1 MILKRMNV
9 MVHEQGE
16 LINQIDENMK
26 KGTILFLC
34 VRNLEY
40 DQRQVIAAK
49 EGVEVIRQRIV

>member
-26 KGTILFLC
+26 KGTFFIGC
-34 VRNLEY
+34 
-40 DQRQVIAAK
+40 K
-49 EGVEVIRQRIV
+49 EHKT